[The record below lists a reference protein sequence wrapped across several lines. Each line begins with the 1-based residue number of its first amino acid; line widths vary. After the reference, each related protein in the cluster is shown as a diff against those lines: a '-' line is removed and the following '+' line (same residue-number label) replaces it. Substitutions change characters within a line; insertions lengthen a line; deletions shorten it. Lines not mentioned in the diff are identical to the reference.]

1 MKNEVNDFILEM
13 KGVKN
18 LSNKTCL
25 AYSYDINKFIE
36 FVGNKYKHIKEQD
49 FLDYISYLNLTLKLK
64 DCSIKRK
71 IVSIKQFY
79 AFLYSKRIIKNNT
92 IKLTVVKFKQK
103 HRIPKI
109 LYIDEVKKLLDVM
122 YLESNTSTS
131 NYKKFESIRNI
142 AILELLVCTGIRI
155 SEASTLC
162 VKDISIGEKTIVI
175 HGKGN
180 KERLLYISSNNTW
193 QSINN
198 WLKIRNE
205 YESKYDN
212 LFLSKYLKP
221 LSIYSIENIF
231 KKYRSLAGIN
241 NKSTPHYL
249 RHSFATYLLSNGA
262 DIRSVQELLGHSN
275 ISTTQIYTEVSP
287 NRKKEVLE
295 KYNYRNNL

>member
-25 AYSYDINKFIE
+25 AYNYDINMFIA

-49 FLDYISYLNLTLKLK
+49 FLDYITYLNLTLKLK

-109 LYIDEVKKLLDVM
+109 LYIDEVKKLLNVM

-193 QSINN
+193 QSIIT
-198 WLKIRNE
+198 WLNIRNK

-212 LFLSKYLKP
+212 LFLNKYLKP

-275 ISTTQIYTEVSP
+275 IATTQIYTEVSP

>member
-122 YLESNTSTS
+122 YLEANTSTS

-162 VKDISIGEKTIVI
+162 IKDISISEKTIVI

-180 KERLLYISSNNTW
+180 KERLVYFDARTKIHLQNYLDGRTDGNPALFVS
-193 QSINN
+193 
-198 WLKIRNE
+198 LKAPFDRLMIGGVETRLRELGKRLNIP
-205 YESKYDN
+205 KVHPHKFRRTLATTAID
-212 LFLSKYLKP
+212 KGMP
-221 LSIYSIENIF
+221 IEQ
-231 KKYRSLAGIN
+231 
-241 NKSTPHYL
+241 
-249 RHSFATYLLSNGA
+249 
-262 DIRSVQELLGHSN
+262 VQQLLGHQK
-275 ISTTQIYTEVSP
+275 IDTTMHYAMVKQQNVKLAH
-287 NRKKEVLE
+287 RK
-295 KYNYRNNL
+295 YIG